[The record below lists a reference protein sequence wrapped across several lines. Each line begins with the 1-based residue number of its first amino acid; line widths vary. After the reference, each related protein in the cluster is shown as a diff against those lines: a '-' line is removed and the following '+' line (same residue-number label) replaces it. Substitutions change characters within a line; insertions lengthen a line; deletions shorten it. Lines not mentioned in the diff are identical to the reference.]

1 MDFLGASLRTRSLP
15 VSISAPT
22 SVIKLDENLA
32 FLLLFMVLAYE
43 KEVIFLASGSFKFI
57 LTEIL
62 SPILLLLL
70 KPTPTQELAKST
82 LLHLSPPSFA
92 ANGQTTALH

>member
-1 MDFLGASLRTRSLP
+1 M
-15 VSISAPT
+15 
-22 SVIKLDENLA
+22 DENLA

-43 KEVIFLASGSFKFI
+43 KEVFFLASGSFKFV
-57 LTEIL
+57 LRRTEIL
-62 SPILLLLL
+62 SPILLLL
-70 KPTPTQELAKST
+70 PTPTQELAKGT

>member
-1 MDFLGASLRTRSLP
+1 M
-15 VSISAPT
+15 
-22 SVIKLDENLA
+22 DENLA
-32 FLLLFMVLAYE
+32 FLLLFMVLGYE
-43 KEVIFLASGSFKFI
+43 KEVFFLASGSFKFV
-57 LTEIL
+57 LRRTEIL

-70 KPTPTQELAKST
+70 KPTPTQELAKGT

>member
-1 MDFLGASLRTRSLP
+1 M
-15 VSISAPT
+15 
-22 SVIKLDENLA
+22 DENLA

-43 KEVIFLASGSFKFI
+43 KEVIFLASGSFKFV
-57 LTEIL
+57 LRRTEIL
-62 SPILLLLL
+62 SPILLLL
-70 KPTPTQELAKST
+70 PTPTQELAKGT